1 MGGGVSGEGAAVVAG
16 ARRRERRERRGG
28 VDIARKRISQPSSSV
43 ILSRCRHTSLTRS
56 TYLRTAIIFS
66 FFTFLS
72 NPGAQSCA
80 IDGMLA
86 TWLPAALPASYL
98 LGYKGLFTR
107 DGDLIRD
114 LDKYVRSGQPCF
126 SQLQNEVKNPFAYAK
141 TRYGKEPK
149 FVYHYT
155 DNERSLE
162 QDGDAKM
169 GDCVYMTTIPEWA
182 SKKVILRNN
191 YDGAALKDEY
201 SRRAEAFIRIP
212 FEDLDNYLAWADG
225 EFQTDKRSVFC
236 IGGARPLRL
245 RWRRVAS

>member
-1 MGGGVSGEGAAVVAG
+1 VGSAPPLGIEAATTSHPTSQAG
-16 ARRRERRERRGG
+16 
-28 VDIARKRISQPSSSV
+28 S
-43 ILSRCRHTSLTRS
+43 HTHTH
-56 TYLRTAIIFS
+56 THTH
-66 FFTFLS
+66 T
-72 NPGAQSCA
+72 
-80 IDGMLA
+80 
-86 TWLPAALPASYL
+86 
-98 LGYKGLFTR
+98 GYKGLFTR

-155 DNERSLE
+155 DNESLRKILMSGEILPSLE

-169 GDCVYMTTIPEWA
+169 GDGVYMTTIPEWA

-245 RWRRVAS
+245 RWRRGKLTSIKVYEYAFSVH